1 MTKLLKRRQ
10 IFVLFI
16 NFVFFYSY
24 IYIYMSIYYLFI
36 YFTYLS
42 IHLYLIIDLIQNFV
56 AFNIFVS
63 EYFKNIHI
71 MHIFISWH
79 LLTKHIFK
87 LGNAKKKCIKAKRFF
102 HCDNMLMH
110 IILLFLS
117 FKRHLLT
124 FCILFFFHP
133 PQPYCVIKRNKRGN
147 QRTDDIW
154 EIIFS
159 EKSWLRIIISG
170 LIL

>member
-1 MTKLLKRRQ
+1 MIKAVAKTFLLKW
-10 IFVLFI
+10 
-16 NFVFFYSY
+16 Y
-24 IYIYMSIYYLFI
+24 IYIYSISINIKYI
-36 YFTYLS
+36 YIYD
-42 IHLYLIIDLIQNFV
+42 ICMMNDKIRYLIIHLIQNFV

-71 MHIFISWH
+71 MHIFIFWH

-87 LGNAKKKCIKAKRFF
+87 LGNAKKKCIKAKLFF

-133 PQPYCVIKRNKRGN
+133 PQPYCVIKRNKRGH